1 LFHICVSAIFCLFPA
16 RMAAIVRPDGPEIS
30 SVESY
35 ESIIVGTAIQFSGTV
50 LVTILC
56 AILLRSIRRQFLY
69 YWAAGWCALSVALAA
84 LLVGFSLGARNASW
98 YSWKWLYFAVYCF
111 GEYTAGYL
119 WIAGCR
125 NLFGNYRL
133 TRRDWSWCVPAALVA
148 VLLPWVVSQYS
159 GKFDAVMVV
168 HSLLMACLFATA
180 FAVLYASR
188 QASQGIGA
196 GMGVMMAA
204 LFILTVD
211 FLQYAPLCGYNQ
223 WTGHDGSFPH
233 LKYSSL
239 YDLMLEML
247 LAFGMVMVVMDH
259 VRQELEEANR
269 ELRSTGSRLKQLAQC
284 DPLTGALNRHAFD
297 ALLREARDDR
307 GPLTGCV
314 AILDL
319 DNLKSINDTMGHPIG
334 DRAIQLVAQTVR
346 SIIRPDDLLFRWG
359 GDEFLILWLG
369 QLKEADA
376 TARLQR
382 LDLELQTN
390 AQKSGVDWL
399 SEPTVSYGFAAF
411 ADLVGLQSAI
421 QGADAQMYIQKS
433 ARRSDRALMS
443 PSFP

>member
-1 LFHICVSAIFCLFPA
+1 
-16 RMAAIVRPDGPEIS
+16 M
-30 SVESY
+30 
-35 ESIIVGTAIQFSGTV
+35 VGTAIQFSGTI

-56 AILLRSIRRQFLY
+56 AILLRTIRREFLY
-69 YWAAGWCALSVALAA
+69 YWAVGWCALSLALAA
-84 LLVGFSLGARNASW
+84 LLASFALKNLDPAW
-98 YSWKWLYFAVYCF
+98 RSWQWLFFTLYCF
-111 GEYTAGYL
+111 GEYTAGFL

-125 NLFGNYRL
+125 NLAGDYRL
-133 TRRDWSWCVPAALVA
+133 SRRDWAWCIPAAGIA
-148 VLLPWVVSQYS
+148 VFLPWIVSHIS
-159 GKFDAVMVV
+159 GKFDGLMIV

-188 QASQGIGA
+188 HFAQGIGA
-196 GMGVMMAA
+196 GIGVMMAA
-204 LFILTVD
+204 LFVLTVD
-211 FLQYAPLCGYNQ
+211 FLQYGPLSGYSQ
-223 WTGHDGSFPH
+223 WTGHDETFPH

-297 ALLREARDDR
+297 ALLREAREDR
-307 GPLTGCV
+307 GSFAGCV

-319 DNLKSINDTMGHPIG
+319 DKLKPINDTLGHHIG
-334 DRAIQLVAQTVR
+334 DRAIQIVAQTVR

-369 QLKEADA
+369 LLKEPDA
-376 TARLQR
+376 AMRLQR
-382 LDLELQTN
+382 LNEELRRN
-390 AQKSGVDWL
+390 AQLSGIDWPF
-399 SEPTVSYGFAAF
+399 EPSVSA
-411 ADLVGLQSAI
+411 GLASFTDVHGVESAI
-421 QGADAQMYIQKS
+421 QRADSQMYSRKS
-433 ARRSDRALMS
+433 ARRAERAAPV